1 MKIIFIG
8 LLILIGILDIGLLI
22 MCSHMENREQYKH
35 MKGGRNGR
43 PYKER

>member
-22 MCSHMENREQYKH
+22 MCSHMEDREQYKH
-35 MKGGRNGR
+35 MKGRND
-43 PYKER
+43 EVD